1 MLMIILARADFFS
14 YSKPWITYAIVFN
27 TIFLLDLIAHIV
39 LFGFKRLMK
48 RKKEYFWELIL
59 QIIATIIIICYL
71 TFD

>member
-39 LFGFKRLMK
+39 FFGFKRLM
-48 RKKEYFWELIL
+48 
-59 QIIATIIIICYL
+59 
-71 TFD
+71 